1 MRDEFDNVVDGIV
14 YGAAVGF
21 GFNFMESVSYMTH
34 LYAIFAPE
42 GQGAGAAITQ
52 WYFRQVLGLFFG
64 HATYTALIGAG
75 IGIAR
80 QLPQRRQRLLAVGSG
95 FLVAIA
101 AHFAWDAWQQFFP
114 VSTSPWG
121 LVEIHLR
128 TLFMVGPFTAVV
140 LLILAMGLQI
150 EGAALARQLA
160 AEAATGLRAVLPQE
174 VEVLVSPWRRLGS
187 RLAALS
193 QGGPRAYVRLSRL
206 ETAQLDLAMARWHHE
221 RGEIDDPQAL
231 EDELRRQAL
240 ALRSDAGP
248 DHR

>member
-1 MRDEFDNVVDGIV
+1 
-14 YGAAVGF
+14 
-21 GFNFMESVSYMTH
+21 MESITYMTH
-34 LYAIFAPE
+34 LYAIFEPE
-42 GQGAGAAITQ
+42 GQGLAAAAAQ
-52 WYFRQVLGLFFG
+52 WYSRQVLGLFFG

-174 VEVLVSPWRRLGS
+174 VPVLVSPWRRLGS

-193 QGGPRAYVRLSRL
+193 QGGPRAYMRLSRL